1 MKVKAVLKGD
11 RLYFTQRIVLK
22 KSEIEVEVEVPDE
35 AVQTIA
41 PRGFSEEVRSLF
53 KKIPDAKV
61 DWKRQWHKYL
71 EEKYNG

>member
-22 KSEIEVEVEVPDE
+22 TSEVEVDVEVPDE
-35 AVQTIA
+35 AVQTVE
-41 PRGFSEEVRSLF
+41 PKGFSEELRSLF
-53 KKIPDAKV
+53 KKTPNAKV
-61 DWKRQWHKYL
+61 DWKRQWYKHL